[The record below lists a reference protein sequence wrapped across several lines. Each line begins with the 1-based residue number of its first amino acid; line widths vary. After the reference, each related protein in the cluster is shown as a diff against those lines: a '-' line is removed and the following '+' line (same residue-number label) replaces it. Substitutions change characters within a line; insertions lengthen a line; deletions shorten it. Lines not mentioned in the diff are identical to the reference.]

1 MSNGA
6 GVQQLPDASLSSSVS
21 PSLSNMLN
29 APSNSFYPPPDV
41 TGSSS
46 DLMTNDPPSG
56 SDEAPD
62 ELGVPLGSDR
72 NSAAA
77 TGSSSHNKRPHDGST
92 DNEEGSSHQGG
103 QLSEKKLRRL
113 EKNRLSARECRR
125 RKREAAESLERQ
137 INILEGENLRLRLQL
152 QVGEEAEDSSSKE
165 QSKLT
170 SEIDEL
176 LKSGASEVEIY
187 ATLEEFK
194 EKYADY
200 GKSRRSAIEFHLRN
214 LERLL
219 MPTQVTSIV
228 MTAMQGGDEG
238 LPDPGTGTATPPSDA
253 ASCHQDAAS
262 DIASVETAQSSAE
275 ADLKPGALPSSM
287 LLEVD
292 GGAKSLD
299 AVVQGFPPVSP
310 STTMSVEESAASV
323 LGVASGDNA
332 CASES
337 AASESV
343 QPLPGTGPAQQA
355 PKLEQ
360 PKSLFQYLVRHLEV
374 TPQQAAALKDSRFV
388 AQELDGCL
396 ETALGVLQELR
407 ARLATTTDNLDA
419 EFNHVRSI
427 LTPTQAAKFLVWVA
441 NNKACMHMLN
451 ELWDRV
457 YAVAPDSPANDT
469 RIVGATQSGPTP
481 SPPLTER
488 RPSRSGGDDDE

>member
-1 MSNGA
+1 MSTGT
-6 GVQQLPDASLSSSVS
+6 GVQQRPESSSLSSSAFMLTA
-21 PSLSNMLN
+21 PTSL
-29 APSNSFYPPPDV
+29 AGFPPPDV

-46 DLMTNDPPSG
+46 DLMPNDPPSG

-62 ELGVPLGSDR
+62 DVSRAGSRKRR
-72 NSAAA
+72 NDDDDGADNNHED
-77 TGSSSHNKRPHDGST
+77 GSSSHG
-92 DNEEGSSHQGG
+92 GG

-152 QVGEEAEDSSSKE
+152 QVGDEAEDTSSKE

-170 SEIDEL
+170 SEIDDL

-219 MPTQVTSIV
+219 MPTQVTSVV

-238 LPDPGTGTATPPSDA
+238 VSEQRAGTATPPSDA
-253 ASCHQDAAS
+253 ASFHQDAVS
-262 DIASVETAQSSAE
+262 DIASVETAQSAE
-275 ADLKPGALPSSM
+275 TQDLKPGALPSSM
-287 LLEVD
+287 LLEVE

-299 AVVQGFPPVSP
+299 AGVQGFPPVSP
-310 STTMSVEESAASV
+310 STTMSVEESAASIQ
-323 LGVASGDNA
+323 GAAFSSSGDNA
-332 CASES
+332 GVCELHASG
-337 AASESV
+337 ASV
-343 QPLPGTGPAQQA
+343 PPLPAPGPAQQA

-396 ETALGVLQELR
+396 ESALGVLQELR

-457 YAVAPDSPANDT
+457 YAVAPESPANDE
-469 RIVGATQSGPTP
+469 RVVSGTQHSGPLQA
-481 SPPLTER
+481 PPLTDR
-488 RPSRSGGDDDE
+488 RRSHSGGDDEG